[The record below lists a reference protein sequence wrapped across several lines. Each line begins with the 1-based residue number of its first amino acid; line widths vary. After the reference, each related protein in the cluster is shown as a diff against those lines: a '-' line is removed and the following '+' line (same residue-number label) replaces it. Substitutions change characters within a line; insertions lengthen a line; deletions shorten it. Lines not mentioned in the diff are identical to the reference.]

1 MRIITIFAVLLLLAS
16 CAVAQ
21 TPTGTIQGTVL
32 DQQNAGIPAAAITIT
47 NNATG
52 VSRVVSSDDA
62 GRFSA
67 PFLNPGNYTVLVE
80 AKGFKQDR
88 RENVVVAISETLP
101 LSFTLVLGQVS
112 ETVEVTTSSGTLE
125 TESSSLNTV
134 IGSQS
139 ILDIPLNGRDPFN
152 LATLVP
158 AVSNVGSASTPHIGG
173 SRNANNEQLIDG
185 MTNILPENNVGNNES
200 AYQPIVDSVQEF
212 SVQTSVLPADYG
224 RFSGGTVSLV
234 TKSGGEHYHG
244 SLFEFAQ
251 NGLFDAKYFSFGAQA
266 QQPSLYL
273 YQSGGTIGGPVP
285 LVDRPNHRTFFFF
298 AFEDQRQNAAASE
311 TDSVPQPQWLTGN
324 FSDLLVPGV
333 SNCAQPNPS
342 NNANFGCI
350 YDPNSVAANSSG
362 QYQRQPFAGNIIPG
376 GELNTVATNALGYFP
391 KPNVAGKVC
400 EPVLGSNGQ
409 YGDPGCYN
417 NYYIAGSTFDNYWH
431 YDARFDHDF
440 SEKWH
445 SFFRFS
451 HWNESFSSLS
461 DYGNAASAGYNGPG
475 TNTEWSGSF
484 NNNFTFSPTLLGELR
499 IGASRAAYNRQTFGE
514 PFDLASLGFPAS
526 YVSTAAIDGLVF
538 PAFNIGQGFSP
549 LGPEGYNSFYEHPS
563 AFSFTGS
570 LIKIQGAHTVKFGAE
585 YRLLYENFAQ
595 YGYPSGQFYE
605 NQDWTQQF
613 ANNANNTGNPFATM
627 LLGLMSSGS
636 NMSHQPTSADLSKY
650 VALFVQDDW
659 KVTPKLTVNLG
670 LRWDVEVPRTDR
682 YNRLSYWDPNLPSAI
697 TLPAGSY
704 NPATCPACGD
714 LMGQMIFVGTPVGQ
728 YGRAQGP
735 TQWKDFGPRVGL
747 AYNAFKNFVV
757 RAGFGIVYAPSALQ
771 AAGTDG
777 APGIE
782 GFSSNTNFNSTFT
795 SQQTAPSTCT
805 NCGTLSNPAPTGFNL
820 PKGVAGGPNTDV
832 GLGIYDSF
840 FGSYRNPY
848 SEQWNLNL
856 QYALPHNTLIELGY
870 LGNRGLFLI
879 NGDPG
884 VPYGQLAT
892 SNLALGNALYA
903 QVANP
908 FYGYVNVPGS
918 VLDNPTVQ
926 ANYLLS
932 PYPQYVG
939 SVQSFRKPQA
949 ASKYNA
955 MTVKVD
961 KKFSGGFS
969 LLGSFTWGKE
979 FDNSSSAV
987 NYLGPASQTFENQY
1001 DPQAEWAL
1009 GAQNVTRMLV
1019 ISAIYELPFGHG
1031 KHFGADVNNVVNRV
1045 IGGWQVVAQPTFT
1058 SGTPLVL
1065 AAASDET
1072 GLLGY
1077 AKRPGWTGQSA
1088 TVSNQTLTHWFNT
1101 AAFFQPAP
1109 FTLGNAPRTIDT
1121 VDNPGVNNWNMS
1133 LFKNNYF
1140 GSENKYNLQFRLE
1153 TFNTFNHPQFGAPN
1167 ANVNAGSQFGVISS
1181 MGSFYNQRLV
1191 QLALKF
1197 IF

>member
-1 MRIITIFAVLLLLAS
+1 VRILFTFVVLCLLALS
-16 CAVAQ
+16 AAAQ
-21 TPTGTIQGTVL
+21 TPTGTMEGNVL
-32 DQQNAGIPAAAITIT
+32 DPQNAGIADATVTIT

-52 VSRVVSSDDA
+52 VARIVTSDSA

-67 PFLNPGNYTVLVE
+67 PFLQPGNYTVLVE
-80 AKGFKQDR
+80 AKGFKQDK
-88 RENVVVAISETLP
+88 RENVVVAVSETLP
-101 LSFTLVLGQVS
+101 LTFTLQLGQVN
-112 ETVEVTTSSGTLE
+112 ETIEVTISSGTLE

-134 IGSQS
+134 ISS
-139 ILDIPLNGRDPFN
+139 RPILDLPLNGRDPFS

-158 AVSNVGSASTPHIGG
+158 AVSNVGQASTPHIGG

-234 TKSGGEHYHG
+234 TRSGGEHYHG

-251 NGLFDAKYFSFGAQA
+251 NGVFDAKSFSFGAQEK
-266 QQPSLYL
+266 QPSLFQ
-273 YQSGGTIGGPVP
+273 YQSGGTFGGPVP
-285 LVDRPNHRTFFFF
+285 IVDRPNHRTFFFF
-298 AFEDQRQNAAASE
+298 AFEDQRQNAAATE

-333 SNCAQPNPS
+333 TNCALPNPS

-350 YDPNSVAANSSG
+350 YDPNTVAVNASG
-362 QYQRQPFAGNIIPG
+362 QYQRSPFAGNIIPTAD
-376 GELNTVATNALGYFP
+376 LNPVAQAALAYFP
-391 KPNVAGKVC
+391 APNVAGKVC
-400 EPVLGSNGQ
+400 APVLSGGS

-417 NYYIAGSTFDNYWH
+417 NYFIAGSTFDNYWH
-431 YDARFDHDF
+431 FDTRFDHDF
-440 SEKWH
+440 SAKWH

-461 DYGNAASAGYNGPG
+461 DYGNAASSGYNGPG

-484 NNNFTFSPTLLGELR
+484 NNNVTFDPTLLGEFR
-499 IGASRAAYNRQTFGE
+499 IGASRAAYNRKTFGE

-538 PAFNIGQGFSP
+538 PAFNFGQGFST

-570 LIKIQGAHTVKFGAE
+570 LIKIAGAHTVKYGAE

-613 ANNANNTGNPFATM
+613 ANNANGTGNPFATS

-636 NMSHQPTSADLSKY
+636 NMSHQPTSADISKY

-659 KVTPKLTVNLG
+659 KITTKLTLNLG

-682 YNRLSYWDPNLPSAI
+682 YNRLSYWDPNVPSAI
-697 TLPAGSY
+697 TLPAGSFDS
-704 NPATCPACGD
+704 ATCPACGS
-714 LMGQMIFVGTPVGQ
+714 LMGQMFFVGVPGSA

-735 TQWKDFGPRVGL
+735 TQWKDFGPRIGL
-747 AYNAFKNFVV
+747 AYNIIPNLVI
-757 RAGFGIVYAPSALQ
+757 RSGFGIVYAPSALQ

-782 GFSSNTNFNSTFT
+782 GFSSNTNFNSTYT
-795 SQQTAPSTCT
+795 SQETAPDVCT

-820 PKGVAGGPNTDV
+820 PKGVAGGGNTDV
-832 GLGIYDSF
+832 GIGIFDSY

-848 SEQWNLNL
+848 SEQWNLNV
-856 QYALPHNTLIELGY
+856 QYALPHQTTVELGY

-884 VPYGQLAT
+884 VPYGQLP
-892 SNLALGNALYA
+892 SSDLALGNALYA
-903 QVANP
+903 QVPNP
-908 FYGYVNVPGS
+908 FYGIVNVPGS
-918 VLDNPTVQ
+918 PLDNPTVQ

-932 PYPQYVG
+932 PYPQYLG

-955 MTVKVD
+955 MTLKVD

-1001 DPQAEWAL
+1001 APQNEWAL

-1019 ISAIYELPFGHG
+1019 VSAIYELPFGRG
-1031 KHFGADVNNVVNRV
+1031 KMFGGDVNGVVNRF
-1045 IGGWQVVAQPTFT
+1045 IGGWQLVGIATFT
-1058 SGTPLVL
+1058 DGTPLVL
-1065 AAASDET
+1065 AAATDET

-1077 AKRPGWTGQSA
+1077 SKRPAWNGQSA
-1088 TVSNQTLTHWFNT
+1088 AISNATLNHWFNT
-1101 AAFFQPAP
+1101 SVFTQPAP

-1121 VDNPGVNNWNMS
+1121 VDNPGVNNWNTS
-1133 LFKNNYF
+1133 VFKNNYF

-1153 TFNTFNHPQFGAPN
+1153 LFNAFNHPQFGAPN
-1167 ANVNAGSQFGVISS
+1167 TNVNAGSQFGVISS
-1181 MGSFYNQRLV
+1181 MGSFYNARLV